1 MEYIRLHSWLS
12 RLLDIFSTDEYEK
25 SKISTQSLAT
35 ENSLDRRRTA
45 RVQYPEFGNVETL
58 PKIRFEG
65 RPIKVQDIS
74 LGGICLIDSFD
85 SLRSTVGNEID
96 LELVWTDGVA
106 MQRSLIVAAGYD
118 KRHLRF
124 LDLDSK
130 SFVRLN
136 LLLKPGFLGLKMRKI
151 LAKDAAHLDIGTHEM
166 WVGMTGEALTIF
178 PGTDLNMP
186 LAEVSIFGTRI
197 FLYRHGAPVYCVKS
211 KDTIPGQRIK
221 ESLLYDLLIFVS
233 NIRSQSQGLKNLLV
247 NLTEAIQEYQ
257 RLKE

>member
-1 MEYIRLHSWLS
+1 MEYIRLHGWLS
-12 RLLDIFSTDEYEK
+12 RLLDMFSADEYEK
-25 SKISTQSLAT
+25 SKISTQFLAT

-45 RVQYPEFGNVETL
+45 RVQYPESGNIETL

-65 RPIKVQDIS
+65 KPIKVLDIS

-85 SLRSTVGNEID
+85 SLGSTVGNEID
-96 LELVWTDGVA
+96 LELVWKDGVA
-106 MQRSLIVAAGYD
+106 IQRSLIVAAGYD

-124 LDLDSK
+124 LNLDSK

-151 LAKDAAHLDIGTHEM
+151 SVKDASHLDIGTHEM
-166 WVGMTGEALTIF
+166 WIGMTGEALTIF
-178 PGTDLNMP
+178 PGSDLNMP
-186 LAEVSIFGTRI
+186 LAEISIYGTRI
-197 FLYRHGAPVYCVKS
+197 LLYRHGPPVYCVKS

-221 ESLLYDLLIFVS
+221 QALLYDLLVFVS
-233 NIRSQSQGLKNLLV
+233 NIRSQSQGLKNLLA
-247 NLTEAIQEYQ
+247 NLAEAIQEYQ

>member
-1 MEYIRLHSWLS
+1 M
-12 RLLDIFSTDEYEK
+12 DIFNTDEYEK
-25 SKISTQSLAT
+25 PKISTQSLAT
-35 ENSLDRRRTA
+35 DNSLDRRRTA
-45 RVQYPEFGNVETL
+45 RVQYPEFGNIETL
-58 PKIRFEG
+58 PKVRFEG

-85 SLRSTVGNEID
+85 CLRSTVGNEIY
-96 LELVWTDGVA
+96 LELVWSDGVIA
-106 MQRSLIVAAGYD
+106 QRSLIVAAGYD

-151 LAKDAAHLDIGTHEM
+151 LAKEADHLNIGTHEM

-186 LAEVSIFGTRI
+186 LAEVSIYGTRI
-197 FLYRHGAPVYCVKS
+197 FLYRHGSPVYCVKT
-211 KDTIPGQRIK
+211 KDTIPGQRIR
-221 ESLLYDLLIFVS
+221 EALLYDLLIFVS

-247 NLTEAIQEYQ
+247 NLTEALQEYQ
-257 RLKE
+257 RIRE

>member
-1 MEYIRLHSWLS
+1 MEYIRLHSWIS
-12 RLLDIFSTDEYEK
+12 RFLDIFNTDEFEK
-25 SKISTQSLAT
+25 PKISTQSLAT
-35 ENSLDRRRTA
+35 DNSLDRRRAA
-45 RVQYPEFGNVETL
+45 RVQYPELGNIETL
-58 PKIRFEG
+58 PKVRFEG

-85 SLRSTVGNEID
+85 YLRSTVGNEID
-96 LELVWTDGVA
+96 LELVWADGVIT
-106 MQRSLIVAAGYD
+106 QRSLIVAAGYD

-151 LAKDAAHLDIGTHEM
+151 LAKEAAHLDIGTHEM
-166 WVGMTGEALTIF
+166 WVGITGEALTIF

-186 LAEVSIFGTRI
+186 LAEVSIYGTRI
-197 FLYRHGAPVYCVKS
+197 FLYRHGSPVYCVKT
-211 KDTIPGQRIK
+211 KDTIPGQRIR

-233 NIRSQSQGLKNLLV
+233 NIRSQSPRLKSLVINLA
-247 NLTEAIQEYQ
+247 EALQEYQ
-257 RLKE
+257 RIRE